1 MNNNYYKYQ
10 KYKQKYLNLKNLV
23 GGAFGIGSVVI
34 TKDLSKPDYNGLE
47 GIIINNLTNGRYNI
61 LVTRKSDNKILNLNI
76 KPENISEISDITLM
90 QEETRKLFKTEL
102 IGKIVQIHSLVSA
115 PQFNGLFGIIVD
127 MIVGKDLRLIV
138 KFSFSDKNDQRN
150 FKPENLNIIDKTSI
164 SPDIL
169 EKLNYLL
176 LTTEIET
183 STLKDLRNRPNSGT
197 ITFQNQ
203 KISKKVLLKNLTKD
217 EIALRTFGYTK
228 AMAPLCNFA
237 LVSFSINFIVHIME
251 VFNKF
256 YSGVKHISIGSGV
269 GLLEFMYERQTGLT
283 VSCIDPDP
291 MEWAFGSSQSEARQ
305 SRALIPLKAPEY
317 PTVDEL
323 IRRARPES
331 CTLLL
336 NWCYPGEDY
345 GSYDLDAIL
354 KLNPLAFLV
363 IFEQFGEGGSAGS
376 MNFHRFL
383 KRTTTYKC
391 VHLICLDKSKKN
403 INIQWWQKVELPLP
417 EVINIPD
424 VVESLSINFS
434 VESDLRDAIIMKE
447 KGNLK
452 QAEYEILIELIT
464 NHNYSIDDFV
474 IDYEYYKDHRSPFE
488 EIKRKVTKK

>member
-1 MNNNYYKYQ
+1 MNNNYKEKYQ

-47 GIIINNLTNGRYNI
+47 GIIINNLIEGRYNI
-61 LVTRKSDNKILNLNI
+61 LVTSKSDNKILNLNI
-76 KPENISEISDITLM
+76 KPEKISEISDIKLI
-90 QEETRKLFKTEL
+90 QEETRKLFNTEL
-102 IGKIVQIHSLVSA
+102 IGKIVQIHSIVSA

-127 MIVGKDLRLIV
+127 MIIGDDLRLSV

-150 FKPENLNIIDKTSI
+150 FKPENLNIIDKASI

-169 EKLNYLL
+169 ENLNYLL
-176 LTTEIET
+176 LTTEIGM
-183 STLKDLRNRPNSGT
+183 STLKALINKPNSGA
-197 ITFQNQ
+197 ITFHNQ

-217 EIALRTFGYTK
+217 EVALRTFGYTNT
-228 AMAPLCNFA
+228 MAPLCNIA
-237 LVSFSINFIVHIME
+237 LISFSINFIVHVME

-269 GLLEFMYERQTGLT
+269 GLLEFMYERQTGQTIL
-283 VSCIDPDP
+283 CIDPDP
-291 MEWAFGSSQSEARQ
+291 MKWTFGSTPSLARQ
-305 SRALIPLKAPEY
+305 FRPLKIPEY

-323 IRRARPES
+323 IRIARPES

-336 NWCYPGEDY
+336 NWCYPGEEY

-363 IFEQFGEGGSAGS
+363 IFEQFGKAGTAGS
-376 MNFHRFL
+376 IEFHRFL
-383 KRTTTYKC
+383 RRTTTYKC

-434 VESDLRDAIIMKE
+434 VEDELRNALKMKE
-447 KGNLK
+447 KGTLK
-452 QAEYEILIELIT
+452 QAEYEILIELIA
-464 NHNYSIDDFV
+464 NHNYSIDEFA
-474 IDYEYYKDHRSPFE
+474 IDYEERRLTLE
-488 EIKRKVTKK
+488 QIKRKVTKK